1 MKTRMTLMIGLLGFH
16 LAAWAQP
23 QDTTDF
29 EYYRVRSGESVET
42 IASSRGLRA
51 DALRQINPIL
61 EHVVFPEEG
70 TVIFVPPR
78 QAPPRRS
85 LSARS
90 GKVQPQ
96 LAPPAA
102 VERVERVASLAP
114 RPSQPSPRPS
124 ASGSGLS
131 EAEIDAIFDSLVK
144 PLVGS
149 VPRIEP
155 AFHEP
160 QHHNVVVTSDGR
172 TLAVPQAAP
181 RRVKKVEKSQESIDI
196 SQLTPRGQKVHRLL
210 KSSLSYMGVPYV
222 WGGADPSGMDCSGF
236 VQKVY
241 TDHGIRMPRT
251 ADLQFEVG
259 QVVPRGQEQ
268 PGDLVYFETYCPGAS
283 HVGVYLGR
291 SQFVHAS
298 SGAGYI
304 TIGDLRDD
312 YFSRCYLGARRNW

>member
-1 MKTRMTLMIGLLGFH
+1 MKSRVTLLVGLLGLQLSAFG
-16 LAAWAQP
+16 QP
-23 QDTTDF
+23 KDTDYEF
-29 EYYRVRSGESVET
+29 YRVRGGESVEM

-51 DALRQINPIL
+51 DLLRQINPTL

-78 QAPPRRS
+78 EAPPRRN

-90 GKVQPQ
+90 GRV
-96 LAPPAA
+96 APKA
-102 VERVERVASLAP
+102 VEQVAVAAPSPAPVRV
-114 RPSQPSPRPS
+114 RPSQSH
-124 ASGSGLS
+124 SGSGLS
-131 EAEIDAIFDSLVK
+131 ESEVDALFEAVAK
-144 PLVGS
+144 PHVGS
-149 VPRIEP
+149 VARIEP
-155 AFHEP
+155 EIMPP

-172 TLAVPQAAP
+172 TLSVPQAAP
-181 RRVKKVEKSQESIDI
+181 RRTKKVEKVESIDI
-196 SQLTPRGQKVHRLL
+196 SGLSPRGQKVLRLL

-222 WGGADPSGMDCSGF
+222 WGGEDPSGMDCSGF
-236 VQKVY
+236 VQKVF

-259 QVVPRGQEQ
+259 QVVPRGSEQ
-268 PGDLVYFETYCPGAS
+268 PGDLVFFETYCPGAS

-304 TIGDLRDD
+304 TIGTLRDD